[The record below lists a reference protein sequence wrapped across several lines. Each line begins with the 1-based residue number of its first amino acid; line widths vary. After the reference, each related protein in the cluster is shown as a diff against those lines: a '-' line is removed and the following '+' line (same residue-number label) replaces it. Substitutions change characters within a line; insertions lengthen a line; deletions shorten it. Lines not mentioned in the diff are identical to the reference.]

1 MRPTSNTMQNDHSKN
16 EFNDAP
22 LLRSIPKQNP
32 FVVPNGF
39 FEQFPHQVQ
48 SHIVAAKAQGS
59 APAWSRLLSKPA
71 LIGSISMIL
80 MALLSWWI
88 WKPTDQAPEIAQQK
102 IAQEAEILVVE
113 DLDDQDLSALFA
125 NSDNTMADVDLSMDD
140 EVLIDYLENENL
152 SLYFL
157 TEEL

>member
-1 MRPTSNTMQNDHSKN
+1 
-16 EFNDAP
+16 
-22 LLRSIPKQNP
+22 
-32 FVVPNGF
+32 
-39 FEQFPHQVQ
+39 
-48 SHIVAAKAQGS
+48 
-59 APAWSRLLSKPA
+59 
-71 LIGSISMIL
+71 MIL